1 MRGYLALTPD
11 ELAQL
16 LGDGEISIDTAFVP
30 TGQFKISNPELGEEE
45 SEYILSLLASEDSIS
60 YQGDSAKFSFVLA
73 VDLEPTQIG
82 EESEVE
88 VNLTSPIKF
97 SQADCLFVGD
107 AKADDGELTWYAAQE
122 IAIQLPNWLVS

>member
-11 ELAQL
+11 ELAEL
-16 LGDGEISIDTAFVP
+16 LKEGQISIDTAFVP
-30 TGQFKISNPELGEEE
+30 TSEFKIANPELGEEE
-45 SEYILSLLASEDSIS
+45 SEYILSLLAADDSIS
-60 YQGDSAKFSFVLA
+60 FQDDSAKFSFVLA
-73 VDLEPTQIG
+73 VDLDASQIG

-107 AKADDGELTWYAAQE
+107 ALSDDDELTWYAAQE
-122 IAIQLPNWLVS
+122 ISIQLPNWLSK

>member
-30 TGQFKISNPELGEEE
+30 TGQFKSMNPELGEEE
-45 SEYILSLLASEDSIS
+45 SEYILSLLAAEDSIS
-60 YQGDSAKFSFVLA
+60 YQGDSAKNSFVLA
-73 VDLEPTQIG
+73 VDLEPSQLG
-82 EESEVE
+82 QESEVE

-97 SQADCLFVGD
+97 SQADCLFVGT
-107 AKADDGELTWYAAQE
+107 ADDNDGELTWYAAQE
-122 IAIQLPNWLVS
+122 IEIQLPNWQVI

>member
-16 LGDGEISIDTAFVP
+16 LGDGEISIETAFVP
-30 TGQFKISNPELGEEE
+30 TGQFKSINPELGEEE
-45 SEYILSLLASEDSIS
+45 SEYILSLLAAEDSIS
-60 YQGDSAKFSFVLA
+60 YQGDLANFSFVLA
-73 VDLEPTQIG
+73 VDLEASQIG
-82 EESEVE
+82 QESEVE

-107 AKADDGELTWYAAQE
+107 AKADDGELTWYAVQE
-122 IAIQLPNWLVS
+122 IAVELPNWLVS

>member
-16 LGDGEISIDTAFVP
+16 LDDGEIFIDTAFVP
-30 TGQFKISNPELGEEE
+30 TGHFKSINPELGEEE
-45 SEYILSLLASEDSIS
+45 SEYILSLLAAEDSIS

-73 VDLEPTQIG
+73 VDLVASQIG
-82 EESEVE
+82 LESEVE
-88 VNLTSPIKF
+88 VNLTSAIKF

-122 IAIQLPNWLVS
+122 IAIQLPNWRVS

>member
-30 TGQFKISNPELGEEE
+30 TGQFRSMNPELGEEE
-45 SEYILSLLASEDSIS
+45 SEYILSLLAAEDSIS
-60 YQGDSAKFSFVLA
+60 YQGDSAKNSFVLA
-73 VDLEPTQIG
+73 VDLEPSQLG
-82 EESEVE
+82 QESEVE

-97 SQADCLFVGD
+97 SQADCLFVGT
-107 AKADDGELTWYAAQE
+107 ADDNDGELTWYAAQE
-122 IAIQLPNWLVS
+122 IEIQLPNWQVI

>member
-1 MRGYLALTPD
+1 MRGYLALTPE

-16 LGDGEISIDTAFVP
+16 LEESQISIDTAFVP
-30 TGQFKISNPELGEEE
+30 SAQFKSMNPDLGEEE
-45 SEYILSLLASEDSIS
+45 SEYILSLLAAEDSIS

-73 VDLEPTQIG
+73 VDLEVAQTG
-82 EESEVE
+82 DESEVE

-107 AKADDGELTWYAAQE
+107 AKDEDGELTWYAAQE
-122 IAIQLPNWLVS
+122 IVIHLPSWLAV